1 MATLNSILKS
11 VNTTGEIGSSTASQ
25 NKIAEV
31 IISNTSGENI
41 KYQLKIKTSNGEF
54 PITPKTRL
62 LVGESH
68 VRPMS
73 TFISAKEG
81 NDNNILKITVTNDK
95 DTSESSNNPKTVDTI
110 TSIIEL

>member
-73 TFISAKEG
+73 TFISAKDG
-81 NDNNILKITVTNDK
+81 DNNTLNITVTNDK
-95 DTSESSNNPKTVDTI
+95 DTPEKSDNPKKVDTI

>member
-11 VNTTGEIGSSTASQ
+11 VDTTGEIGSSTASQ

-31 IISNTSGENI
+31 IISNTSGEDI

-68 VRPMS
+68 IRPMS
-73 TFISAKEG
+73 TFISAKDG
-81 NDNNILKITVTNDK
+81 TNNTLNITVTNDK
-95 DTSESSNNPKTVDTI
+95 DTTEDSTNPKTVDTI